1 MEKKVMTKRDYT
13 EVIKLKG
20 AVQMLGSVVDG
31 LKVGA
36 VLGAVNSPE
45 DAIDIIVGVYNDQ
58 LKTLN
63 DMLIEAGIMKDEDDS
78 NSLSDILNK
87 TVVIEEVK

>member
-13 EVIKLKG
+13 EVVRIKS
-20 AVQMLGSVVDG
+20 AVQMLGYVIEG
-31 LKVGA
+31 LEMGT

-45 DAIDIIVGVYNDQ
+45 DVIDIITGAYDDQ

-63 DMLIEAGIMKDEDDS
+63 DMLIEAGIMKDENDS
-78 NSLSDILNK
+78 NSLNDIMNN

>member
-13 EVIKLKG
+13 EVVRLKG
-20 AVQMLGSVVDG
+20 AVQMLSSVVEG
-31 LKVGA
+31 LEIGA

-45 DAIDIIVGVYNDQ
+45 DAIDIITGVYNDQ

-63 DMLIEAGIMKDEDDS
+63 EMLIEAGLMKDESDS
-78 NSLSDILNK
+78 NSLNDILNK

>member
-1 MEKKVMTKRDYT
+1 MEKKVMTKKTYT

-20 AVQMLGSVVDG
+20 AIQMLSSVVEG
-31 LKVGA
+31 LEMGA

-45 DAIDIIVGVYNDQ
+45 DAIDIIIGVYNDQ

-63 DMLIEAGIMKDEDDS
+63 EMLIEKGLMKDESDS
-78 NSLSDILNK
+78 NSIDDIMNN
-87 TVVIEEVK
+87 TIIIEGVK

>member
-13 EVIKLKG
+13 EVVRLKG
-20 AVQMLGSVVDG
+20 AVQMLSSVVEG
-31 LKVGA
+31 LEMGA

-45 DAIDIIVGVYNDQ
+45 DAIDIIIGVHNDQ

-63 DMLIEAGIMKDEDDS
+63 EMLIEAGLMKDESDS
-78 NSLSDILNK
+78 NSLNDILNN
-87 TVVIEEVK
+87 TIVIEEVK

>member
-13 EVIKLKG
+13 EVVRLKG
-20 AVQMLGSVVDG
+20 AVQMLSSVVDG
-31 LKVGA
+31 LNIGA
-36 VLGAVNSPE
+36 TLGAVNSPE
-45 DAIDIIVGVYNDQ
+45 DAIDIIIGVYNDQ

-63 DMLIEAGIMKDEDDS
+63 EMLIEAGLMKDESDS
-78 NSLSDILNK
+78 NSLNDILNK

>member
-13 EVIKLKG
+13 EVIRIKS
-20 AVQMLGSVVDG
+20 AVQMLNSVIEG
-31 LKVGA
+31 LEIGA
-36 VLGAVNSPE
+36 VLGEVNSPE
-45 DAIDIIVGVYNDQ
+45 DAIDIIIGVYNDQ

-63 DMLIEAGIMKDEDDS
+63 EMLIEAGLMKDESDS
-78 NSLSDILNK
+78 NSLNDILDK

>member
-20 AVQMLGSVVDG
+20 AVQMLGSVVEG
-31 LKVGA
+31 LKMGA
-36 VLGAVNSPE
+36 VLGAVSSPE
-45 DAIDIIVGVYNDQ
+45 DVIDIIIGVYNDQ

-63 DMLIEAGIMKDEDDS
+63 EMLIEAGLMKDESDS
-78 NSLSDILNK
+78 NSLNDILNK

>member
-13 EVIKLKG
+13 EVIRIKS
-20 AVQMLGSVVDG
+20 AVQMLGSVIDG
-31 LKVGA
+31 LKVGT

-45 DAIDIIVGVYNDQ
+45 DAIDIITGVYNDQ
-58 LKTLN
+58 LETLN
-63 DMLIEAGIMKDEDDS
+63 DMLIEAGIMKDESDS
-78 NSLSDILNK
+78 NSLNDILNK

>member
-13 EVIKLKG
+13 EVVRLKG
-20 AVQMLGSVVDG
+20 AVQMLNSVVEG
-31 LKVGA
+31 LEIGA

-45 DAIDIIVGVYNDQ
+45 DAIDIIIGVYNDQ

-63 DMLIEAGIMKDEDDS
+63 EMLIEAGLMKDESDS
-78 NSLSDILNK
+78 NSLNDILNK

>member
-1 MEKKVMTKRDYT
+1 MEKKVMTKKTYT
-13 EVIKLKG
+13 EVVRLKG
-20 AVQMLGSVVDG
+20 AVQMLSSVVEG
-31 LKVGA
+31 LEMGA

-45 DAIDIIVGVYNDQ
+45 DAIDIIIGVYNDQ

-63 DMLIEAGIMKDEDDS
+63 EMLIEAGLMKDESDS
-78 NSLSDILNK
+78 NSLNDILNK

>member
-45 DAIDIIVGVYNDQ
+45 DAIDIIIGVYNDQ

>member
-13 EVIKLKG
+13 EVIRLKG
-20 AVQMLGSVVDG
+20 AVQMLSSVVEG
-31 LKVGA
+31 LKMGA
-36 VLGAVNSPE
+36 VFGAVNSPE
-45 DAIDIIVGVYNDQ
+45 DAIDIIIGVYNDQ

-63 DMLIEAGIMKDEDDS
+63 EMLIEAGLMKDENDS
-78 NSLSDILNK
+78 NSLNDILNK

>member
-1 MEKKVMTKRDYT
+1 MEKKVMTKKTYT
-13 EVIKLKG
+13 EVVRLKG
-20 AVQMLGSVVDG
+20 AVQMLSSVVEG
-31 LKVGA
+31 LEMGA

-45 DAIDIIVGVYNDQ
+45 DAIDVITGVYNDQ

-63 DMLIEAGIMKDEDDS
+63 DMLIEAGIMKDESDS
-78 NSLSDILNK
+78 NSLNDILNK

>member
-1 MEKKVMTKRDYT
+1 MEKKVMTKKTYT
-13 EVIKLKG
+13 EVVRLKG
-20 AVQMLGSVVDG
+20 AVQMLSSVVEG
-31 LKVGA
+31 LEMGA

-45 DAIDIIVGVYNDQ
+45 DAIDIIIGVYNDP

-63 DMLIEAGIMKDEDDS
+63 EMLIEAGLMKDESDS
-78 NSLSDILNK
+78 NSLNDILNK

>member
-20 AVQMLGSVVDG
+20 AVQMLSSVVDG
-31 LKVGA
+31 LNIGA
-36 VLGAVNSPE
+36 TLGVINTPE
-45 DAIDIIVGVYNDQ
+45 DAVDVIIGVYNDQ
-58 LKTLN
+58 LKALN
-63 DMLIEAGIMKDEDDS
+63 DMLIEAGIMKDESDS
-78 NSLSDILNK
+78 NSLNDIMNN

>member
-1 MEKKVMTKRDYT
+1 MTKKTYT
-13 EVIKLKG
+13 EVVRLKG
-20 AVQMLGSVVDG
+20 AVQMLSSVVEG
-31 LKVGA
+31 LEMGA

-45 DAIDIIVGVYNDQ
+45 DAIDVITGVYNDQ

-63 DMLIEAGIMKDEDDS
+63 DMLIEAGIMKDESDS
-78 NSLSDILNK
+78 NSLNDILNK

>member
-1 MEKKVMTKRDYT
+1 MEKKVMTKKTYT
-13 EVIKLKG
+13 EVVRLKG
-20 AVQMLGSVVDG
+20 AVQMLSSVVEG
-31 LKVGA
+31 LKMGA

-45 DAIDIIVGVYNDQ
+45 DAIDIIIGVYNDQ

-63 DMLIEAGIMKDEDDS
+63 EMLIEAGLMKDESDS
-78 NSLSDILNK
+78 NSLNDILNK

>member
-1 MEKKVMTKRDYT
+1 MEKKVMTKKTYT
-13 EVIKLKG
+13 EVVRLKG
-20 AVQMLGSVVDG
+20 AVQMLNSVVEG
-31 LKVGA
+31 LEIGA

-45 DAIDIIVGVYNDQ
+45 DAIDIIIGVYNDQ

-63 DMLIEAGIMKDEDDS
+63 EMLIEAGLMKDESDS
-78 NSLSDILNK
+78 NSLNDILNK

>member
-13 EVIKLKG
+13 EVVRLKG
-20 AVQMLGSVVDG
+20 AVQMLSSVVEG
-31 LKVGA
+31 LEIGA

-45 DAIDIIVGVYNDQ
+45 DAIDIIIGVYNAQ

-63 DMLIEAGIMKDEDDS
+63 EMLIEAGLMKDESDS
-78 NSLSDILNK
+78 NSLNDILNN

>member
-1 MEKKVMTKRDYT
+1 MEKKVMTKKTYT
-13 EVIKLKG
+13 EVVRLKG
-20 AVQMLGSVVDG
+20 AVQMLSSVVEG
-31 LKVGA
+31 LEIGA

-45 DAIDIIVGVYNDQ
+45 DAIDIITGVYNDQ

-63 DMLIEAGIMKDEDDS
+63 EMLIEAGLMKDESDS
-78 NSLSDILNK
+78 NSLNDILNN

>member
-1 MEKKVMTKRDYT
+1 MEKKVMTKKTYT
-13 EVIKLKG
+13 EVVRLKG
-20 AVQMLGSVVDG
+20 AVQMLSSVVEG
-31 LKVGA
+31 LEMGA

-45 DAIDIIVGVYNDQ
+45 DAIDIIIGVYNDQ

-63 DMLIEAGIMKDEDDS
+63 EMLMEAGLMKDESDS
-78 NSLSDILNK
+78 NSLNDILNK

>member
-1 MEKKVMTKRDYT
+1 MTKRDYT
-13 EVIKLKG
+13 EVVRIKS
-20 AVQMLGSVVDG
+20 AVQMLGSVIEG
-31 LKVGA
+31 LEMGT

-45 DAIDIIVGVYNDQ
+45 DAIDIITGVYNDQ

-63 DMLIEAGIMKDEDDS
+63 DMLIEAGIMKDESDS
-78 NSLSDILNK
+78 NSLNDILNK

>member
-1 MEKKVMTKRDYT
+1 MTKKTYT
-13 EVIKLKG
+13 EVVRLKG
-20 AVQMLGSVVDG
+20 AVQMLSSVVEG
-31 LKVGA
+31 LKMGA

-45 DAIDIIVGVYNDQ
+45 DAIDIIIGVYNDQ

-63 DMLIEAGIMKDEDDS
+63 EMLIEAGLMKDESDS
-78 NSLSDILNK
+78 NSLNDILNK

>member
-20 AVQMLGSVVDG
+20 AVQMLSSVVDG

-45 DAIDIIVGVYNDQ
+45 DAIDIIIGVYNDH

-63 DMLIEAGIMKDEDDS
+63 DMLIEAGIMKDESDS

>member
-13 EVIKLKG
+13 EVIRIKS
-20 AVQMLGSVVDG
+20 AVQMLNSVIEG
-31 LKVGA
+31 LEIGA
-36 VLGAVNSPE
+36 VLGEVNSPE
-45 DAIDIIVGVYNDQ
+45 DAIDIIIGVYNDQ

-63 DMLIEAGIMKDEDDS
+63 EMLIEAGIMKDESDS

>member
-1 MEKKVMTKRDYT
+1 MEKKVMTKKTYT
-13 EVIKLKG
+13 EVVRLKG
-20 AVQMLGSVVDG
+20 AVQMLSSVVEG
-31 LKVGA
+31 LEMGA

-45 DAIDIIVGVYNDQ
+45 DAIDIIIGVYNDQ

-63 DMLIEAGIMKDEDDS
+63 EMLIEAGLMKDESDS
-78 NSLSDILNK
+78 NSLNDILNN